1 MKSTLVHRTTAELY
15 DRAFSTARTMGVS
28 TRKSVQNSFNLL
40 ASRLAARAGGPFVVP
55 LCRELARYQPEQMR
69 ARIET
74 MYADLIVIGN
84 SIKPNETA
92 NLVSLMGG
100 AVITI
105 DQDTERHQARV
116 TSLASNLADIVSD
129 LTGRVLDVRNLEI
142 ACRLHDFGKI
152 GFPKSLR
159 TKPDPTPEDRRV
171 INAHLYFSY
180 YLSAAIDPLKPASE
194 IIKYNHA
201 YDGYPPK
208 CKIEDMTIES
218 QILSL
223 ADCYDAITNPRP
235 YRTEILSSVEA
246 IACLKKRSYSKE
258 LLRAIEAYA
267 ARFPVVKS

>member
-1 MKSTLVHRTTAELY
+1 MESIVALRTSAELY
-15 DRAFSTARTMGVS
+15 AGAFPLARTPGLAAGKM
-28 TRKSVQNSFNLL
+28 TQDSFNLL
-40 ASRLAARAGGPFVVP
+40 ASKLAARAGGPFVVP
-55 LCRELARYQPEQMR
+55 LCHELARYQPEEMQ
-69 ARIET
+69 ARIKAV
-74 MYADLIVIGN
+74 YAELIGIGN
-84 SIKPNETA
+84 SLKPNETA

-105 DQDTERHQARV
+105 DLDTERHQARV

-129 LTGRVLDVRNLEI
+129 LTGRILNKHDLEI

-159 TKPDPTPEDRRV
+159 TKQYPTPEDRKV

-180 YLSAAIDPLKPASE
+180 YLSAAIGPLKPASE

-201 YDGYPPK
+201 YDGYPPE

-223 ADCYDAITNPRP
+223 ADCYDALTHARP
-235 YRTEILSSVEA
+235 YRKEILNPVEA
-246 IACLKKRSYSKE
+246 LGILKTRGYSNE
-258 LLRAIEAYA
+258 VMAAIEAHA
-267 ARFPVVKS
+267 GPRLAP